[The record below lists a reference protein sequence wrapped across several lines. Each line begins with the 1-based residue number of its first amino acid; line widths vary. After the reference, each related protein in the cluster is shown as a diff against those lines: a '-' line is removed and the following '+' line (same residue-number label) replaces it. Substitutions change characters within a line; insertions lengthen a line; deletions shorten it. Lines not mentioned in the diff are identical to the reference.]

1 METSITV
8 KLKSL
13 LKRFFEGYKKIRKKN
28 PFIDKTQQEKLNYLN
43 SLQYSIV
50 LRQKIEKFYLI
61 IPELSL
67 VTVSNKLEE
76 AHDDLYKQKQNFF
89 TKTLDCG
96 AENEIILPR
105 RTQEGREIFH
115 KLKLFTY
122 KLFIVC
128 ILGGLTFT
136 ISSALISNKIGEVS
150 NILTNSAFD
159 ISKKFIKDT
168 EKLLINAPEDIKQKR
183 LERLHKLVEALQPFV
198 QELET
203 LSIPSHEEIRVKNK
217 E

>member
-13 LKRFFEGYKKIRKKN
+13 LKRFFEGYKKIRKEN
-28 PFIDKTQQEKLNYLN
+28 PLIGKTRQEKLNYLI

-50 LRQKIEKFYLI
+50 LRQDKDKFYLI

-67 VTVSNKLEE
+67 VAVSNKLEE
-76 AHDDLYKQKQNFF
+76 AHDDLYEQKQNFF

-136 ISSALISNKIGEVS
+136 ISSALLSNKIGEAS
-150 NILTNSAFD
+150 DILTSSAFN
-159 ISKKFIKDT
+159 ISKKLIKDT
-168 EKLLINAPEDIKQKR
+168 ENLLINAPENIKQER

>member
-67 VTVSNKLEE
+67 VAVSNSLEE
-76 AHDDLYKQKQNFF
+76 AH
-89 TKTLDCG
+89 
-96 AENEIILPR
+96 NEFVVL
-105 RTQEGREIFH
+105 
-115 KLKLFTY
+115 
-122 KLFIVC
+122 
-128 ILGGLTFT
+128 
-136 ISSALISNKIGEVS
+136 AL
-150 NILTNSAFD
+150 L
-159 ISKKFIKDT
+159 
-168 EKLLINAPEDIKQKR
+168 
-183 LERLHKLVEALQPFV
+183 
-198 QELET
+198 
-203 LSIPSHEEIRVKNK
+203 
-217 E
+217 